1 MGMEGYLP
9 SWSTLA
15 KGSFGTA
22 VVMVGGTLGALY
34 YGQSA
39 LIYPS
44 SVPQGSRTMVPKP
57 SQYGMPYEDVELL
70 TPDNVKLQAYLMLNG
85 YGHEE
90 EKEHY
95 SEPRAMRRPT
105 VFLLHANAGN
115 MGHRL
120 PLARIFYLKMHCNVF
135 MLSYRGY
142 GLSEGT
148 PSEKGIRIDAQ
159 TALQW
164 IVNHPVLKDTKIFLY
179 GQSLGGA
186 VAIDLAS
193 HYPALIHAVIV
204 ENTFLSIPKLIPN
217 VLPLLQPVSFLCH
230 QVWDSEKRIQSIP
243 SSMPMLF
250 LAGKRDELVHPSHM
264 MRLFELACRAE
275 EGEKAPAV
283 VKGRV
288 VVEEQD
294 GKVNADGEVEVD
306 VGRERRV
313 WWECEGGTHND
324 TCAQPGYWDT
334 VRNFVSRW
342 R

>member
-1 MGMEGYLP
+1 
-9 SWSTLA
+9 
-15 KGSFGTA
+15 
-22 VVMVGGTLGALY
+22 
-34 YGQSA
+34 
-39 LIYPS
+39 
-44 SVPQGSRTMVPKP
+44 
-57 SQYGMPYEDVELL
+57 MPYEDVELV

-85 YGHEE
+85 YGHDD
-90 EKEHY
+90 EKEQW
-95 SEPRAMRRPT
+95 SEARAMRRPT

-159 TALQW
+159 TALQY
-164 IVNHPVLKDTKIFLY
+164 IVKHPVLKDTKIFLY

-193 HYPALIHAVIV
+193 HYPELIHAVII
-204 ENTFLSIPKLIPN
+204 ENTFLSIPKLIPT
-217 VLPLLQPVSFLCH
+217 VLPLLSPVSFLCH
-230 QVWDSEKRIQSIP
+230 QIWNSETRIRSIP
-243 SSMPMLF
+243 STTPMLF
-250 LAGKRDELVHPSHM
+250 LAGKRDELVHPTHM
-264 MRLFELACRAE
+264 MRLYALACEGE

-283 VKGRV
+283 LM
-288 VVEEQD
+288 
-294 GKVNADGEVEVD
+294 GEVEETDNGSVKLDVD
-306 VGRERRV
+306 GERRV

-324 TCAQPGYWDT
+324 TCAQPGYWET
-334 VRNFVSRW
+334 VRDFVSRW